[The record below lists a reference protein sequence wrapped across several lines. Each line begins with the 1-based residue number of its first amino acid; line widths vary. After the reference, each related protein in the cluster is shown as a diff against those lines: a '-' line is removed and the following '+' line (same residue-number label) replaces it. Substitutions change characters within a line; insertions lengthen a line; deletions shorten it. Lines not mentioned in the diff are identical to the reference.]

1 MYKSFVQNRGR
12 VVIPASRTF
21 IVVSIAIFIAV
32 LVGFSL
38 QVKEKEQAM
47 AAGRE
52 LEATRKE
59 LDHAKQWK
67 GHFES
72 TQAKM
77 LELEL
82 EIKELREELNTAII
96 EKDET
101 KQQAKTEKD
110 ELEEVTVNS
119 FEHTVRKE

>member
-1 MYKSFVQNRGR
+1 M
-12 VVIPASRTF
+12 
-21 IVVSIAIFIAV
+21 
-32 LVGFSL
+32 

-59 LDHAKQWK
+59 LDQAKQWK
-67 GHFES
+67 GQFES

-82 EIKELREELNTAII
+82 EIKELREELNMAII

-101 KQQAKTEKD
+101 EEQAKTENE

-119 FEHTVRKE
+119 QD

>member
-1 MYKSFVQNRGR
+1 M
-12 VVIPASRTF
+12 
-21 IVVSIAIFIAV
+21 
-32 LVGFSL
+32 

-67 GHFES
+67 GQFES

-82 EIKELREELNTAII
+82 EIKELREELDAVIV
-96 EKDET
+96 ERDET
-101 KQQAKTEKD
+101 KEQAKTEKE
-110 ELEEVTVNS
+110 ELEEVT
-119 FEHTVRKE
+119 FYCF

>member
-1 MYKSFVQNRGR
+1 
-12 VVIPASRTF
+12 
-21 IVVSIAIFIAV
+21 
-32 LVGFSL
+32 LL

-59 LDHAKQWK
+59 LDQAKQWK
-67 GHFES
+67 GQFES

-101 KQQAKTEKD
+101 KELAKTEKE
-110 ELEEVTVNS
+110 ELEEVNVYS
-119 FEHTVRKE
+119 Y

>member
-1 MYKSFVQNRGR
+1 
-12 VVIPASRTF
+12 
-21 IVVSIAIFIAV
+21 
-32 LVGFSL
+32 
-38 QVKEKEQAM
+38 M

-59 LDHAKQWK
+59 LDQAKQWK
-67 GHFES
+67 GQFES

-82 EIKELREELNTAII
+82 EIKELREELNMAII

-101 KQQAKTEKD
+101 EEQAKTENE

-119 FEHTVRKE
+119 QD

>member
-1 MYKSFVQNRGR
+1 
-12 VVIPASRTF
+12 
-21 IVVSIAIFIAV
+21 
-32 LVGFSL
+32 
-38 QVKEKEQAM
+38 M

-59 LDHAKQWK
+59 LDQAKQWK
-67 GHFES
+67 GQFES

-82 EIKELREELNTAII
+82 EIKELREELNMAII

-101 KQQAKTEKD
+101 EEQAKTEKE

-119 FEHTVRKE
+119 QY

>member
-1 MYKSFVQNRGR
+1 
-12 VVIPASRTF
+12 
-21 IVVSIAIFIAV
+21 
-32 LVGFSL
+32 
-38 QVKEKEQAM
+38 M

-52 LEATRKE
+52 LQATRKE
-59 LDHAKQWK
+59 LDQAKQWK
-67 GHFES
+67 GQFES

-101 KQQAKTEKD
+101 KEQAKTEKE
-110 ELEEVTVNS
+110 ELQEVRLYHFLNS
-119 FEHTVRKE
+119 RY

>member
-1 MYKSFVQNRGR
+1 M
-12 VVIPASRTF
+12 
-21 IVVSIAIFIAV
+21 
-32 LVGFSL
+32 L

-59 LDHAKQWK
+59 LDQAKQWK
-67 GHFES
+67 GQFES

-101 KQQAKTEKD
+101 KELAKTEKE
-110 ELEEVTVNS
+110 ELEEVNVYS
-119 FEHTVRKE
+119 Y

>member
-1 MYKSFVQNRGR
+1 MIWTKC
-12 VVIPASRTF
+12 TF
-21 IVVSIAIFIAV
+21 EH
-32 LVGFSL
+32 FSL
-38 QVKEKEQAM
+38 QVKEKEQAV

-59 LDHAKQWK
+59 LDQAKQWK
-67 GHFES
+67 GQFES

-82 EIKELREELNTAII
+82 EIKELREELNAAVI

-101 KQQAKTEKD
+101 KEQAKTEKE
-110 ELEEVTVNS
+110 ELEEVIVYS
-119 FEHTVRKE
+119 F

>member
-1 MYKSFVQNRGR
+1 
-12 VVIPASRTF
+12 
-21 IVVSIAIFIAV
+21 
-32 LVGFSL
+32 
-38 QVKEKEQAM
+38 M

-59 LDHAKQWK
+59 LDQAKQWK
-67 GHFES
+67 GQFES

-101 KQQAKTEKD
+101 KEQARTEKE
-110 ELEEVTVNS
+110 ELQEVTVY
-119 FEHTVRKE
+119 FY

>member
-1 MYKSFVQNRGR
+1 MLWTEYTARY
-12 VVIPASRTF
+12 
-21 IVVSIAIFIAV
+21 
-32 LVGFSL
+32 FSL

-59 LDHAKQWK
+59 LGQAKQWK
-67 GHFES
+67 GQFES

-82 EIKELREELNTAII
+82 EIKELREELNAAII

-101 KQQAKTEKD
+101 KEQAKTEKE
-110 ELEEVTVNS
+110 ELEEVIVCS
-119 FEHTVRKE
+119 YH

>member
-1 MYKSFVQNRGR
+1 
-12 VVIPASRTF
+12 
-21 IVVSIAIFIAV
+21 
-32 LVGFSL
+32 
-38 QVKEKEQAM
+38 M

-59 LDHAKQWK
+59 LDQAKQWK
-67 GHFES
+67 GQFES

-82 EIKELREELNTAII
+82 EIKELREELNMAVI

-101 KQQAKTEKD
+101 EEQAKTENE

-119 FEHTVRKE
+119 QY

>member
-1 MYKSFVQNRGR
+1 MVWTECTACY
-12 VVIPASRTF
+12 
-21 IVVSIAIFIAV
+21 
-32 LVGFSL
+32 FSL

-59 LDHAKQWK
+59 LDQAKRWK
-67 GHFES
+67 GQFES

-82 EIKELREELNTAII
+82 EIKELREELNAAII

-101 KQQAKTEKD
+101 KEQAKTEKE
-110 ELEEVTVNS
+110 ELEEVIVCS
-119 FEHTVRKE
+119 YH

>member
-1 MYKSFVQNRGR
+1 M
-12 VVIPASRTF
+12 
-21 IVVSIAIFIAV
+21 
-32 LVGFSL
+32 

-52 LEATRKE
+52 LEATKKE
-59 LDHAKQWK
+59 LDQAKQWK
-67 GHFES
+67 GQFES

-82 EIKELREELNTAII
+82 EIKELHEELNAAII

-101 KQQAKTEKD
+101 KEQAKTEKE
-110 ELEEVTVNS
+110 ELEEVTVYS
-119 FEHTVRKE
+119 Y

>member
-1 MYKSFVQNRGR
+1 
-12 VVIPASRTF
+12 
-21 IVVSIAIFIAV
+21 
-32 LVGFSL
+32 
-38 QVKEKEQAM
+38 M

-59 LDHAKQWK
+59 LDQAKQWK
-67 GHFES
+67 GQFES

-82 EIKELREELNTAII
+82 EIKELREKLSTAII

-101 KQQAKTEKD
+101 KEQAKTEKE
-110 ELEEVTVNS
+110 ELEEVTVYS
-119 FEHTVRKE
+119 YY

>member
-1 MYKSFVQNRGR
+1 MIWTKC
-12 VVIPASRTF
+12 TF
-21 IVVSIAIFIAV
+21 EH
-32 LVGFSL
+32 FSL

-59 LDHAKQWK
+59 LDQAKQWK
-67 GHFES
+67 GQFES

-82 EIKELREELNTAII
+82 EIKELREELNAAVI

-101 KQQAKTEKD
+101 KEQAKTEKE
-110 ELEEVTVNS
+110 ELEEVIVYS
-119 FEHTVRKE
+119 F

>member
-1 MYKSFVQNRGR
+1 
-12 VVIPASRTF
+12 
-21 IVVSIAIFIAV
+21 
-32 LVGFSL
+32 
-38 QVKEKEQAM
+38 M

-59 LDHAKQWK
+59 LDQAKQWK
-67 GHFES
+67 GQFES

-82 EIKELREELNTAII
+82 EIKELREELNMAII

-101 KQQAKTEKD
+101 EEQAKTENE

-119 FEHTVRKE
+119 QY

>member
-1 MYKSFVQNRGR
+1 M
-12 VVIPASRTF
+12 
-21 IVVSIAIFIAV
+21 
-32 LVGFSL
+32 

-59 LDHAKQWK
+59 LDQAKQWK
-67 GHFES
+67 GQFES

-82 EIKELREELNTAII
+82 EIKELREELNMAII

-101 KQQAKTEKD
+101 EEQAKTEKE

-119 FEHTVRKE
+119 QY

>member
-1 MYKSFVQNRGR
+1 
-12 VVIPASRTF
+12 
-21 IVVSIAIFIAV
+21 
-32 LVGFSL
+32 
-38 QVKEKEQAM
+38 M

-67 GHFES
+67 GQFES

-82 EIKELREELNTAII
+82 EIKELREELNSAIV

-101 KQQAKTEKD
+101 KEQAKTEKE
-110 ELEEVTVNS
+110 ELEEVT
-119 FEHTVRKE
+119 FYFY

>member
-1 MYKSFVQNRGR
+1 
-12 VVIPASRTF
+12 
-21 IVVSIAIFIAV
+21 
-32 LVGFSL
+32 
-38 QVKEKEQAM
+38 M

-59 LDHAKQWK
+59 LDQAKQWK
-67 GHFES
+67 GQFES

-82 EIKELREELNTAII
+82 EIKELREELNAAIV

-101 KQQAKTEKD
+101 KEQAKTEKE
-110 ELEEVTVNS
+110 ELEEVTVYS
-119 FEHTVRKE
+119 FY

>member
-1 MYKSFVQNRGR
+1 M
-12 VVIPASRTF
+12 
-21 IVVSIAIFIAV
+21 
-32 LVGFSL
+32 

-59 LDHAKQWK
+59 LDQAKQWK
-67 GHFES
+67 GQFES

-82 EIKELREELNTAII
+82 EIKELREELNMAII

-101 KQQAKTEKD
+101 EEQAKTENG

-119 FEHTVRKE
+119 QD

>member
-1 MYKSFVQNRGR
+1 
-12 VVIPASRTF
+12 
-21 IVVSIAIFIAV
+21 
-32 LVGFSL
+32 
-38 QVKEKEQAM
+38 M

-59 LDHAKQWK
+59 LDQAKQWK
-67 GHFES
+67 GQFES
-72 TQAKM
+72 TQGKM

-101 KQQAKTEKD
+101 KEQAKTEKE
-110 ELEEVTVNS
+110 ELEEVTVYS
-119 FEHTVRKE
+119 YY